1 MTSAAPAKKPYRKAP
16 PEHRELRLETPV
28 SRLEQQEPLTDAE
41 RMQLLQ
47 QENEELRR
55 RLASA
60 TRRTEALE
68 RELEIGQDCLEL
80 ELGQSREELDKF
92 KDKFRRLQNSYTASQ
107 RTNQEL
113 EDKLHALIK
122 KAEMDRKTLDWEIVE
137 LTNKLLDARNTIN
150 KLEELNVCPIPGR
163 PGSGLFPWVGWAL
176 SGSMS
181 PGAVPV
187 GLQPGCAASQVQ

>member
-16 PEHRELRLETPV
+16 PEHRELRLDVPGA
-28 SRLEQQEPLTDAE
+28 RLEQEETLTDAE
-41 RMQLLQ
+41 RMKLLQ

-113 EDKLHALIK
+113 EDKLH
-122 KAEMDRKTLDWEIVE
+122 TLV
-137 LTNKLLDARNTIN
+137 T
-150 KLEELNVCPIPGR
+150 R
-163 PGSGLFPWVGWAL
+163 PGGQCGCTV
-176 SGSMS
+176 
-181 PGAVPV
+181 
-187 GLQPGCAASQVQ
+187 CAA